1 MKMLSDKA
9 SYEDCT
15 GELLVGTVLYSES
28 IHIPCISHV
37 HPDGRGYRARKGKYR
52 DPVMPTGAGVGVPHI
67 PVNSSDWQ
75 ISGRCVA
82 PNIN

>member
-1 MKMLSDKA
+1 MKMLYDKA

-28 IHIPCISHV
+28 IHIRRIYHV

-52 DPVMPTGAGVGVPHI
+52 DPVIPLVQGVRVPHI